1 MVTNKQLKA
10 NQENSLLG
18 GVKTPEGKDI
28 SKFNALKHGILLQ
41 SVSDYEKGFY
51 SNILEDF
58 NKQFKPA
65 NAIEQILLERIALY
79 YLKLFRVQKAETE
92 FMKAQLNPRKT
103 KVVDG
108 IDCDPEGLLGKTVV
122 LNEGYIPLIKDDS
135 IRKLIDI
142 YARYETTVENR
153 FFRAIHELE
162 RVQRLRKGEN
172 ILPPITADINEVG
185 SFGENTQ
192 VNQQL

>member
-1 MVTNKQLKA
+1 MVSNKQFKA
-10 NQENSLLG
+10 NQENSLFG

-58 NKQFKPA
+58 NKQFRPA
-65 NAIEQILLERIALY
+65 NAIEQILLERIGLY

-135 IRKLIDI
+135 IQKLIDI

-185 SFGENTQ
+185 SFGGNTQ
-192 VNQQL
+192 VSQQL